1 MWNENERL
9 LQDYSSLRNIM
20 ACVCAVWILV
30 PAMCACVCVC
40 RYPLILGIYYMLG
53 MYSLRSRGVCDL
65 CLLEILMFP
74 VHLSL
79 RSVKEIR
86 KGQRGMTAV
95 CNGHLSLSLSLQ
107 PKCSVL
113 IEKTTTSYPKN
124 WTQEKAKI
132 GCWAFSS
139 YTLFLLR
146 DSYKNTSHKTQN
158 GLSSEVFLPV
168 ISLFCL

>member
-95 CNGHLSLSLSLQ
+95 CNGHLSLSLSAAKVFCINWENHYIISQKLNSR
-107 PKCSVL
+107 KGKDWVLGVFFIHSVFTARL
-113 IEKTTTSYPKN
+113 IQKY
-124 WTQEKAKI
+124 
-132 GCWAFSS
+132 
-139 YTLFLLR
+139 
-146 DSYKNTSHKTQN
+146 
-158 GLSSEVFLPV
+158 
-168 ISLFCL
+168 IS